1 MASAAAASEM
11 SSRPGTR
18 TASTSAPE
26 TARGTHVFKIAGYSL
41 HRGLGVGK
49 FVRSATFAV
58 GGHDWCLRFYP
69 DGTNSSGNN
78 AASVG
83 LFLELTNPPKA
94 EVIRAVVEFRL
105 VDQATGQSTAFS
117 HPYQVT
123 PVVFA
128 RTGNLTWGTLG
139 NKNRSELEAS
149 PFLRDDCLVAECH
162 VTVIVTEPRVLQ
174 QEPAAAIGRR
184 PGVEV
189 RVQVPPS
196 NLSDNLR
203 RLLEE
208 RRGADVTFKV
218 EDEVFHV
225 HKVILATRSPVFEAQ
240 LFGPMAE
247 KSTAAGQAIV
257 VEDMQPG
264 VFRALLHF
272 VYTDTMPDDMGE
284 LDGGGGGKE
293 MVGHLLVAADRYAM
307 ERLKLMCEEI
317 LCKSLSVEN
326 VAVMLALADQH
337 HCKALG
343 DACAEFVASS
353 DRISNVVASQGY
365 VHLKRV
371 CPVVLVDMMER
382 VAKCLQRCRR

>member
-1 MASAAAASEM
+1 MASAAAVSGI

-41 HRGLGVGK
+41 HRGIGVGK
-49 FVRSATFAV
+49 FVRSVTFAV

-69 DGTNSSGNN
+69 DGSNSSGDN

-83 LFLELTNPPKA
+83 LFLELTNPHKA
-94 EVIRAVVEFRL
+94 EVRALFEFRL

-128 RTGNLTWGTLG
+128 R

-149 PFLRDDCLVAECH
+149 PFLRDDCLVADCH
-162 VTVIVTEPRVLQ
+162 VTVIVTEPRVQ

-225 HKVILATRSPVFEAQ
+225 HKVILAARSPVAW
-240 LFGPMAE
+240 
-247 KSTAAGQAIV
+247 
-257 VEDMQPG
+257 
-264 VFRALLHF
+264 LHF
-272 VYTDTMPDDMGE
+272 VYTDTNTMPDDMGE
-284 LDGGGGGKE
+284 LDGGGKE
-293 MVGHLLVAADRYAM
+293 MAGHLLVAADRYAM
-307 ERLKLMCEEI
+307 ERLKLMCEDV
-317 LCKSLSVEN
+317 LCKSLNVEN
-326 VAVMLALADQH
+326 VAVMLALDDQH

-353 DRISNVVASQGY
+353 DRIGNVVASQGY

-371 CPVVLVDMMER
+371 CPVVLVDMLER